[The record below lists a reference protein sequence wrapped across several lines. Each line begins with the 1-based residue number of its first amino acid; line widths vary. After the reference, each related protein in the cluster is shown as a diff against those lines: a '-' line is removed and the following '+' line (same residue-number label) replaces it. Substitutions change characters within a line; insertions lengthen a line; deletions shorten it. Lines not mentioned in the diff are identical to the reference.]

1 MSSNPPQEN
10 CCAKVT
16 FHGGEPKG
24 SVSNIAGLPC
34 YTTSDFSKSAEK
46 VLIIFTDIF
55 GLGLTNTKLVADSFA
70 AHLGYPVIIPDI
82 LCNDPYIM
90 GDDFNEWFGKHPA
103 ELTVSILKGF
113 FEKFKTE
120 LSNVQFVSGIGYCF
134 GAKYLAHYLTKES
147 GVINV
152 GAFAHPSFV
161 TDEELKAIDK
171 PLIISCAETDTI
183 FTKDLRYKSEDILKE
198 NKIHYQFDLYS
209 HTEHGFA
216 VRGDLSIPEVRY
228 AAEKA
233 LKDQVDFFKFH
244 EK

>member
-1 MSSNPPQEN
+1 MSSNPPQES

-16 FHGGEPKG
+16 FHGGAPKG
-24 SVSNIAGLPC
+24 LISTIAGLPC
-34 YTTSDFSKSAEK
+34 YTTSDFSKTTEK
-46 VLIIFTDIF
+46 VLVIFTDIF
-55 GLGLTNTKLVADSFA
+55 GLGLNNTKLAADSFA

-82 LCNDPYIM
+82 FNNVPYVM
-90 GDDFNEWFGKHPA
+90 GNDFNEWRVNHPA
-103 ELTVSILKGF
+103 DVTDGILKGF

-120 LSNVQFVSGIGYCF
+120 LSSVKFVAGIGYCY
-134 GAKYLAHYLTKES
+134 GASFLVDYLTKES
-147 GVINV
+147 GMINV
-152 GAFAHPSFV
+152 GAFAHPSSIS
-161 TDEELKAIDK
+161 DEKLKAIDK
-171 PLIISCAETDTI
+171 PLIISCAETDPV
-183 FTKDLRYKSEDILKE
+183 FTKELRYKSEDILKE